1 MAKVKKKTEKCSYF
15 AGLKNCF
22 NNSDRMEPFDLYSSS
37 CSKDMN
43 LINEISDG
51 TYTTDFGESVND
63 GGELTMI
70 DEES

>member
-1 MAKVKKKTEKCSYF
+1 MAKGKKKTEKCSYF

-22 NNSDRMEPFDLYSSS
+22 HNSDRMEPFDLYSSS

-51 TYTTDFGESVND
+51 AFTTAFENQSMMREN
-63 GGELTMI
+63 
-70 DEES
+70 

>member
-22 NNSDRMEPFDLYSSS
+22 HNSDRMEPFDLYSSS

-43 LINEISDG
+43 LIYEISDG
-51 TYTTDFGESVND
+51 ASTTAFENQSMMGEN
-63 GGELTMI
+63 
-70 DEES
+70 